1 MEIAR
6 NFFAYAKRRASVDY
20 QQSIVR
26 RTAMLCALVMPAF
39 GANFLVYYF
48 SARLLAA
55 DDFGIFY
62 VALTVG
68 NVLYSGS
75 NIVNV
80 FLTRQLVYVGEADG
94 QGAIAAAT
102 LWIERRVILIGA
114 ACSASFFLAFLIAT
128 KQIGLQ
134 SPLIILLVVLD
145 TYTAYVTDIGRV
157 LLQSIRRTIALG
169 FYTFAWMFLRFAL
182 CIGGIL
188 LFGTVWGALS
198 GIVLSAVVVFIAF
211 HIWIGRLAPDRL
223 QPTTVPI
230 PILSLLP
237 ATLGY
242 GLMVLISNLDV
253 IFSYFILGE
262 TDLGIY
268 SGSSVFPKAAL
279 VVITPLLQMLIPI
292 MITGRRIK
300 GRLGIVAKIGGVIFV
315 MTAVGSLMVWLL
327 SDQLCGSRW
336 GLQLCEP
343 PVLNTLLL
351 TVVPLALLRTLVVL
365 EYAWGREML
374 MMWLAVPAIAFSV
387 VAWFLPPTLSGLANS
402 YAGFSMT
409 AFLFFAVVCLI
420 AELSIK
426 RSSYQPR

>member
-6 NFFAYAKRRASVDY
+6 NFLAYAKRRASVDY

-26 RTAMLCALVMPAF
+26 RTAMLCALVVPAF

-48 SARLLAA
+48 SARLLAP

-62 VALTVG
+62 VAVTVG

-75 NIVNV
+75 NVVNV
-80 FLTRQLVYVGEADG
+80 FLTRQLVHVGEADG
-94 QGAIAAAT
+94 PDAIVSAT
-102 LWIERRVILIGA
+102 LWIERRVIIIGA
-114 ACSASFFLAFLIAT
+114 ACSASFFLVLLIAT
-128 KQIGLQ
+128 KQIGLP
-134 SPLIILLVVLD
+134 SPLIIMLVVLD
-145 TYTAYVTDIGRV
+145 TYTAYVTDIGRI
-157 LLQSIRRTIALG
+157 LLQSLRRTMALG

-198 GIVLSAVVVFIAF
+198 GIVLSAIGIFMAF
-211 HIWIGRLAPDRL
+211 HFWIRRISRDRL
-223 QPTTVPI
+223 QSCAVPL

-242 GLMVLISNLDV
+242 GLMVLVSNLDV
-253 IFSYFILGE
+253 IFSYLILGE

-279 VVITPLLQMLIPI
+279 VVITPLLQMLIPM

-300 GRLGIVAKIGGVIFV
+300 GRIGIVAKINGVIFA
-315 MTAVGSLMVWLL
+315 MTAAGSLMVWVL

-343 PVLNTLLL
+343 PVLDTLLL

-374 MMWLAVPAIAFSV
+374 MLWLAIPAVAFGV
-387 VAWFLPPTLSGLANS
+387 VAWLFPPTLSGLANG

-409 AFLFFAVVCLI
+409 AFLFFALVCLI
-420 AELSIK
+420 AELLIK
-426 RSSYQPR
+426 RSTYQPS